1 MGLAKSANQITKLL
15 DYLLM
20 ASYVL
25 RIIHRAQ
32 DEQLDMVLALEQL
45 SVQWGDNELD
55 LIKF

>member
-1 MGLAKSANQITKLL
+1 MGSPKSNQITKLL
-15 DYLLM
+15 GYLLR

-25 RIIHRAQ
+25 RIINKAQ